1 MVLLPSRLQLVI
13 ATAVVTAT
21 VLLVLGLAW
30 LLWFVGEIILVVLIA
45 AILATGLNPV
55 VEAVGRRA
63 WTRRRR
69 RLSRGASVAVVYL
82 GLLAAL
88 GLMGSLFVGP
98 MVNESREFIERAP
111 ALYAGLLQMLAEWRQ
126 RYPWLPDLTA
136 VLDRL
141 PQEAGVLTSYVG
153 AATGVAF
160 RVFGAVVSA
169 VTVLIVSIYM
179 LLEAAEIRAGF
190 LRLFPPARHAQVES
204 VLRGIGLKFGGWLR
218 GQLFLGFVVGL
229 AAGLGTWILGL
240 PYPFLLGLAA
250 GVTELVPMIGP
261 VLGAIPAV
269 FVALFGPVWRLIA
282 VVILFAGIQQLENN
296 VLVPRVMKQTVG
308 LSPLLTIVAIMVG
321 AKLMGVLGALL
332 AVPMAAVLQVIIGEV
347 LQTLWREKIGTG

>member
-1 MVLLPSRLQLVI
+1 
-13 ATAVVTAT
+13 
-21 VLLVLGLAW
+21 
-30 LLWFVGEIILVVLIA
+30 IILVVLIA

-55 VEAVGRRA
+55 VEAVERRA

-88 GLMGSLFVGP
+88 GLIGSLFVGP
-98 MVNESREFIERAP
+98 VVNESREFIERAP
-111 ALYAGLLQMLAEWRQ
+111 ALYARLLQMLAEWRQ

-141 PQEAGVLTSYVG
+141 PQEAGALTSYVG

-160 RVFGAVVSA
+160 RVFGAVVST
-169 VTVLIVSIYM
+169 VTVLVLSIYM
-179 LLEAAEIRAGF
+179 LLEGADIRAGF
-190 LRLFPPARHAQVES
+190 LRLFPPAHRAQVEP
-204 VLRGIGLKFGGWLR
+204 VLRGVGLKFGGWLR
-218 GQLFLGFVVGL
+218 GQLVLGFIVGL

-261 VLGAIPAV
+261 VLGAIPAI
-269 FVALFGPVWRLIA
+269 FIALFGPPWRLIA
-282 VVILFAGIQQLENN
+282 VVILFTGIQQLENN
-296 VLVPRVMKQTVG
+296 VLVPRVMKQAVG

-332 AVPMAAVLQVIIGEV
+332 AVPVTAALQVIIGEV
-347 LQTLWREKIGTG
+347 LQTLRREKIGTG